1 MGILNTTVNVKDI
14 KREATLTAQLAIDAT
29 DEKIF
34 RTLSKDTRA
43 KFVCTLTIFNS

>member
-34 RTLSKDTRA
+34 RTLSKDARA
-43 KFVCTLTIFNS
+43 HEILRSSENNN